1 MKNRKSKRKHFKHTA
16 KRVIDFK
23 TKRNYH
29 KIINRIGGIGYEEK
43 IVLYFNAN
51 NTFA

>member
-1 MKNRKSKRKHFKHTA
+1 MKNRKSKRNSFKYTVQ
-16 KRVIDFK
+16 RVIDFK

-29 KIINRIGGIGYEEK
+29 NIIIKIGGNSYEKK

-51 NTFA
+51 NAFA